1 MVVTVYL
8 KKRGGMTLKAAL
20 GQIVRVQPQVSP
32 NAGFLQQ
39 LKEMAVVELYGS
51 SSLKVVE
58 LPSREKDRLALFEDK
73 EESTKEPSREQS

>member
-8 KKRGGMTLKAAL
+8 MKRRGMTLKAAL

-51 SSLKVVE
+51 SSLEVEE